1 MKKNIIGGENNF
13 SKEMKPYVIVNCAMS
28 LDGKIALPSRE
39 QTPISCKE
47 DIKRVHRLRNECD
60 AILVGIGTVLT
71 DDPSLLVKEEYVNVK
86 MKKPKQLL
94 RIVLDSELRIPQNA
108 KILKDGET
116 MIVTT
121 TDRINTNI
129 NKREFVKCG
138 NGKVDIK
145 KLMGI
150 LSEKGIKKLLV
161 EGGETVI
168 WEFLNSGLVDEV
180 MVYIAPIIIGGIAS
194 PTMAGGEGARSIKDV
209 IRLKFV
215 EMEILG
221 EGILLKYS

>member
-1 MKKNIIGGENNF
+1 MKKNIIDGENNF

-47 DIKRVHRLRNECD
+47 DIERVHRLRNECN
-60 AILVGIGTVLT
+60 AILVGIGTILA
-71 DDPSLLVKEEYVNVK
+71 DDPSLLVKEEYV
-86 MKKPKQLL
+86 KKTRRPL
-94 RIVLDSELRIPQNA
+94 RIVLDSKLRIPRDA
-108 KILKDGET
+108 KILKGGET

-121 TDRINTNI
+121 IDKKLEGIDVVR
-129 NKREFVKCG
+129 CG
-138 NGKVDIK
+138 NGKVDLK

-150 LSEKGIKKLLV
+150 LSKRGIKKLLV

-168 WEFLNSGLVDEV
+168 WEFLKARLVDEV
-180 MVYIAPIIIGGIAS
+180 MVYIAPIIIGGTAS
-194 PTMAGGEGARSIKDV
+194 PTMAGGEGAKSMGEIV
-209 IRLKFV
+209 PLKLI
-215 EMEILG
+215 EMERLG

>member
-71 DDPSLLVKEEYVNVK
+71 DDPSLLVKEEYV
-86 MKKPKQLL
+86 KKPKQLL

-150 LSEKGIKKLLV
+150 LSKKGIKKLLV

-180 MVYIAPIIIGGIAS
+180 MVYIAPIIIGGTNS
-194 PTMAGGEGARSIKDV
+194 PTMAGGEGAKSIEDV
-209 IRLKFV
+209 IRLKLV
-215 EMEILG
+215 EIERLG

>member
-1 MKKNIIGGENNF
+1 MKKNIIGGGNNF

-71 DDPSLLVKEEYVNVK
+71 DDPSLLVKEEYVK

-129 NKREFVKCG
+129 NKRGIVKCG

-145 KLMGI
+145 KLMRM

-168 WEFLNSGLVDEV
+168 WEFLNSGLVDEL
-180 MVYIAPIIIGGIAS
+180 MVYIAPIIIGGTNS
-194 PTMAGGEGARSIKDV
+194 PTVAGGEGARSIEDV

-215 EMEILG
+215 EMERLG

>member
-71 DDPSLLVKEEYVNVK
+71 DDPSLLVKKEYVK

-129 NKREFVKCG
+129 NKRGIVKCG

-145 KLMGI
+145 KLMEI
-150 LSEKGIKKLLV
+150 LSKREIKKLLV

-168 WEFLNSGLVDEV
+168 WEFLKNGLVDEL
-180 MVYIAPIIIGGIAS
+180 MVYIAPIIIGGAAS
-194 PTMAGGEGARSIKDV
+194 PTMAGGEGAKSIEDV
-209 IRLKFV
+209 IHLKFV
-215 EMEILG
+215 EMKRLG
-221 EGILLKYS
+221 EGILLRYS